1 MAEEEGP
8 CWVDIAYRHMRKT
21 YHMTDDEFWHN
32 LSLERLFAL
41 MGLDEMSRED
51 EREMQAL
58 ELAGF

>member
-1 MAEEEGP
+1 
-8 CWVDIAYRHMRKT
+8 
-21 YHMTDDEFWHN
+21 MTDDEFWHQ
-32 LSLERLFAL
+32 LTLGRLFTL